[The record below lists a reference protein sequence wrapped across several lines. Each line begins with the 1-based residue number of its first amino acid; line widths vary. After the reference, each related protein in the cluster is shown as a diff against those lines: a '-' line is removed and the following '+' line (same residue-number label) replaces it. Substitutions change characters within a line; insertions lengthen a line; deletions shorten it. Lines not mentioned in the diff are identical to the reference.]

1 MIALKID
8 FFLNFFLRKAKN
20 DVNGELL
27 DHVYI
32 AKIGLFYGE
41 NPPAKTHQYRQLF
54 SSLIRLKGKESQT
67 HILFIL
73 IE

>member
-1 MIALKID
+1 MIALNIID
-8 FFLNFFLRKAKN
+8 FFPTFFRKAKN

-41 NPPAKTHQYRQLF
+41 PPPPPAKTRQYRQPF
-54 SSLIRLKGKESQT
+54 SSLIRLKGKES
-67 HILFIL
+67 H
-73 IE
+73 